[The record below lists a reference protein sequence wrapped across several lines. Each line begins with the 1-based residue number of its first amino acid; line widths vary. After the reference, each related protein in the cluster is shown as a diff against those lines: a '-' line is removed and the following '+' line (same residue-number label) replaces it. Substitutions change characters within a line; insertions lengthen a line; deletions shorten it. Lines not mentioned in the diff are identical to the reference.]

1 MHMKKCLNWA
11 TVLIAFATLVTFLPL
26 SACTVTDDLSKDQ
39 TETTIQTET
48 PPVQTTTQETTDED
62 FPEGEPAMEYDYTL
76 GTGPEKIMLWSFTD
90 DEFNM
95 VDQYI
100 MRNPEF
106 GKKYTVKAVIISEEG
121 RYDEAL
127 RNALVAGGDEAPDIY
142 AIKESYISQ
151 YAQGEFSKFA
161 ATYKDLGIDVDT
173 KIKEAEIAPY
183 IVEAG
188 TRNGEVVALSYM
200 STGCAMIY
208 NSEIAKAVFG
218 TDDPAEIEK
227 ITGAGSGDW
236 DKFMK
241 AAAKIKEKGYVAVSG
256 PSDLWNSCDKS
267 AETPWFV
274 DGKLKIDPEREKY
287 LDLAKTIT
295 DKGYSNN
302 TRLWSQEW
310 ARDMGGDGG
319 KKVFAF
325 FGPSWLINDFMADR
339 SRGLYGKW
347 RVCVPPVYSYLNGIW
362 ILAYKDSRHK
372 EGVAE
377 LLEWITLDTS
387 ETGLQY
393 LYANGLIDWDND
405 PSTVTKKEAVASSV
419 VMAKSNGSSD
429 FCGGQNI
436 FPAII
441 ESNKNASAKAIS
453 EYDEYCGHALMN
465 ASLRYSFGKIKRA
478 EAIEE
483 FKKEVEDYLSL

>member
-1 MHMKKCLNWA
+1 MKKYQTCVS
-11 TVLIAFATLVTFLPL
+11 VLVAFAALV
-26 SACTVTDDLSKDQ
+26 SACNVTSDPSENQ
-39 TETTIQTET
+39 TETTTQTET
-48 PPVQTTTQETTDED
+48 ELINVKDLKYYEETTLGEQMQIVYG
-62 FPEGEPAMEYDYTL
+62 EGNE
-76 GTGPEKIMLWSFTD
+76 IIQLWSFD
-90 DEFNM
+90 DEVPNM
-95 VDQYI
+95 VRLYV
-100 MRNPEF
+100 REHPEF
-106 GKKYTVKAVIISEEG
+106 AKKYQVEVTLIDNDSG
-121 RYDEAL
+121 LYYTAL
-127 RNALVAGGDEAPDIY
+127 SNSLVAGGDLTADIY
-142 AIKESYISQ
+142 VVDEAHLAEYT
-151 YAQGEFSKFA
+151 QGSKGKFA
-161 ATYKDLGIDVDT
+161 STYKDLGIDDDT
-173 KIKEAEIAPY
+173 GIKEADIAPY

-188 TRNGEVVALSYM
+188 MRNGEVAALSYM
-200 STGCAMIY
+200 STGCVMIY
-208 NSEIAKAVFG
+208 NSDIAKAVFG
-218 TDDPAEIEK
+218 TDEPAEIEK
-227 ITGAGSGDW
+227 IVGAGSGDW

-267 AETPWFV
+267 ADTPWIV
-274 DGKLKIDPEREKY
+274 DGEVKIDPEREKY

-362 ILAYKDSRHK
+362 ILANKDSRHK

-405 PSTVTKKEAVASSV
+405 PSTVSKKEAVASSV

-441 ESNKNASAKAIS
+441 ESNKNASAKTIS

-465 ASLRYSFGKIKRA
+465 VSLRYSFGKIKRA